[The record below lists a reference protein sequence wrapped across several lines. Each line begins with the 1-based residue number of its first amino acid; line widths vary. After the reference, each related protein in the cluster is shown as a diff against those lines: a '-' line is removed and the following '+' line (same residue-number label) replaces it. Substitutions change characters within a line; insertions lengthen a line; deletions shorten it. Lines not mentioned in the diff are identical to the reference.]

1 MNDNDIIYFDS
12 VGVEHIPTEIRKIMR
27 NKNILTN
34 MYRINSYDL
43 IICVYFC
50 DGFVDF
56 MLKGKILL
64 DYTNLL
70 SNNKYE
76 KNDKITLK
84 YFQ

>member
-34 MYRINSYDL
+34 MYRINAYDL

-50 DGFVDF
+50 DGFVDLF
-56 MLKGKILL
+56 A
-64 DYTNLL
+64 NR
-70 SNNKYE
+70 
-76 KNDKITLK
+76 
-84 YFQ
+84 